1 MVALTPRIK
10 NVSSIKS
17 LILNPALTSHFQA
30 VIGVPFNNDN
40 FAGFL
45 SDVGATYF
53 PNQEKLNLSCCEA
66 SLPGSQL
73 ATSEILND
81 FPGVTERHVY
91 RRQFDDRI
99 DLNFYCDAEQY
110 LPIRFFEAWLNYI
123 TNTGRADGD
132 NSKVLSSETEKENY
146 FYRMKFPNTY
156 KGPLE
161 VTKFEKN
168 MKSKKKVKPLTYKFV
183 NAFPLAISSMPVTYD
198 SSDLL
203 KCNVSFAYSRYY
215 IDTYTSDAQFVNP
228 TTQANFNNVANSF
241 SAGGVPLLPSKKS
254 GNSLF
259 DLRLTGNES
268 DSEIMRM
275 IIEKQN
281 PSSTPSTMI
290 A

>member
-1 MVALTPRIK
+1 MASVAPSCK
-10 NVSSIKS
+10 GVSSIKS
-17 LILNPALTSHFQA
+17 LILNPALTSHYQVTIA
-30 VIGVPFNNDN
+30 PPFNDD
-40 FAGFL
+40 GFSDFL
-45 SDVGATYF
+45 GDVGASYY

-73 ATSEILND
+73 ATTELLND
-81 FPGVTERHVY
+81 FYGVTERHVY

-110 LPIRFFEAWLNYI
+110 LPVRFFEAWMNYI
-123 TNTGRADGD
+123 TNTGRVNKQKNISGD
-132 NSKVLSSETEKENY
+132 IEKENY
-146 FYRMKFPNTY
+146 SYRMKFPSKY

-168 MKSKKKVKPLTYKFV
+168 IQSSKVQRVVKPLTYKFV

-215 IDTYTSDAQFVNP
+215 IEEGTSVSSFTNP
-228 TTQANFNNVANSF
+228 SAQANYNNVSNGF
-241 SAGGVPLLPSKKS
+241 SVGGIPRLPSMRS
-254 GNSLF
+254 GNQDPTLGMN
-259 DLRLTGNES
+259 DLLRSIQDG
-268 DSEIMRM
+268 R
-275 IIEKQN
+275 
-281 PSSTPSTMI
+281 

>member
-1 MVALTPRIK
+1 MASVRPRSVDEIK
-10 NVSSIKS
+10 AN
-17 LILNPALTSHFQA
+17 LLNPALTSQYH
-30 VIGVPFNNDN
+30 VNIGKPFND
-40 FAGFL
+40 AGFDSFL
-45 SDVGATYF
+45 SQIGGNHKQD
-53 PNQEKLNLSCCEA
+53 QLNLQCCEA

-73 ATSEILND
+73 ATTEILND

-123 TNTGRADGD
+123 TNTGEGI
-132 NSKVLSSETEKENY
+132 EKENH
-146 FYRMKFPNTY
+146 FYRMKFPNRY

-215 IDTYTSDAQFVNP
+215 IDPGTSISQFKTP
-228 TTQANFNNVANSF
+228 SAQANYNNIDSGFAV
-241 SAGGVPLLPSKKS
+241 GGRP
-254 GNSLF
+254 
-259 DLRLTGNES
+259 R
-268 DSEIMRM
+268 
-275 IIEKQN
+275 
-281 PSSTPSTMI
+281 TPSMRSGLGDPSLGANDLAGTSGST

>member
-168 MKSKKKVKPLTYKFV
+168 MQSKKKVKPLTYKFV

>member
-1 MVALTPRIK
+1 MASVAPSTKGI
-10 NVSSIKS
+10 SSIKS
-17 LILNPALTSHFQA
+17 LILNPALTSHYQVTVA
-30 VIGVPFNNDN
+30 PPFNDD
-40 FAGFL
+40 GFSRFL
-45 SDVGATYF
+45 GDVGASYY

-66 SLPGSQL
+66 QLPGSQL
-73 ATSEILND
+73 ATTEILND

-110 LPIRFFEAWLNYI
+110 LPVRFFEAWMNYI
-123 TNTGRADGD
+123 TNTGDGI
-132 NSKVLSSETEKENY
+132 EKENY
-146 FYRMKFPNTY
+146 SYRMKFPSKY

-168 MKSKKKVKPLTYKFV
+168 IQSRKKVKPLTYKFV

-215 IDTYTSDAQFVNP
+215 IDEGTSVSEFINP
-228 TTQANFNNVANSF
+228 SAQANYNNVSNGF
-241 SAGGVPLLPSKKS
+241 PIGGIPRLPSMKS
-254 GNSLF
+254 GNQDPTLGVN
-259 DLRLTGNES
+259 DLLRSIQSGF
-268 DSEIMRM
+268 
-275 IIEKQN
+275 
-281 PSSTPSTMI
+281 

>member
-1 MVALTPRIK
+1 MASTAPRKIAQTVADL
-10 NVSSIKS
+10 
-17 LILNPALTSHFQA
+17 LNPALTSHYH
-30 VIGVPFNNDN
+30 VNIGVPFNDVG
-40 FAGFL
+40 FSEFL
-45 SDVGATYF
+45 SANGASYY
-53 PNQEKLNLSCCEA
+53 PNQGKLNLMCSEA
-66 SLPGSQL
+66 QLPGSQL
-73 ATSEILND
+73 ATTEILND

-123 TNTGRADGD
+123 TNTGEGIE
-132 NSKVLSSETEKENY
+132 NENY
-146 FYRMKFPNTY
+146 SYRMKFPSKY

-168 MKSKKKVKPLTYKFV
+168 MQSEKRVKPLTYKFV

-215 IDTYTSDAQFVNP
+215 IDKSSSVSEFANP
-228 TTQANFNNVANSF
+228 SAQANYNNVANGF
-241 SAGGVPLLPSKKS
+241 SVGGIPRLPAMRS
-254 GNSLF
+254 GNQDPTLGAN
-259 DLRLTGNES
+259 DLIRSIQSGF
-268 DSEIMRM
+268 
-275 IIEKQN
+275 
-281 PSSTPSTMI
+281 